1 LLKSQ
6 LEFISLI
13 SFFTGP
19 PWSLLVHHVFL
30 GNALPFFNLP
40 LDGWVF
46 QYFAHTRETKT
57 EIERKR
63 EDKEG
68 EREWERGKG
77 KGRKG
82 EREAETVQINH
93 LTAILL

>member
-1 LLKSQ
+1 M
-6 LEFISLI
+6 
-13 SFFTGP
+13 
-19 PWSLLVHHVFL
+19 VHHVFL

-46 QYFAHTRETKT
+46 QYFAHKRETKT

-68 EREWERGKG
+68 ERE
-77 KGRKG
+77 RKREMAKR
-82 EREAETVQINH
+82 EREM
-93 LTAILL
+93 